1 MKKRDYAKLS
11 MSMARFSENI
21 NDENKERL
29 RQIRE
34 LEGMKVNYDGFSPVF
49 FALFADIFKDFKK
62 MELHHLVS
70 ASNYEEKQ
78 IRQLMKNAEDRLK
91 IIEEAEKNGLVISN
105 EKFEKGIYSFVAS
118 SENIEFK
125 KDEDMKKIIDKL
137 ESKYGYTMQK
147 EDEETSDY
155 EA

>member
-62 MELHHLVS
+62 MELDHLVS

-105 EKFEKGIYSFVAS
+105 ENFEKGIYSFVAS

-147 EDEETSDY
+147 DDQEVIEY